1 MLSCLSNSYSL
12 GKYNKTGTFFTP
24 WTFSYSTPK
33 ASTLTFTN
41 NDDQAPV
48 TISST
53 AGENAI
59 YVSNFN
65 PLKFN
70 QDTFTIYIKHKFT
83 INTSADLQYIM
94 FFQANYYQGLN
105 YVIGM
110 LRNTNGTITCRCV
123 KGGVNLHNV
132 SFTPTTANAYLHFFL
147 QVKPD
152 PTTNTASTL
161 QFNVYNT
168 AGTRIFYNSTL
179 IDISNIGN
187 AFTDISA
194 QLKMTGNVTSNSTA
208 NGIYDKAG
216 WYNKELS
223 HAERAAIVA
232 LSPT

>member
-1 MLSCLSNSYSL
+1 MLSCLSNTYALS
-12 GKYNKTGTFFTP
+12 KYNKTGTFFTP

-41 NDDQAPV
+41 NNDQAPL

-53 AGENAI
+53 ATENTI

-83 INTSADLQYIM
+83 INTSGDLQYIM
-94 FFQANYYQGLN
+94 FFQANYLGMN
-105 YVIGM
+105 NVIGM
-110 LRNTNGTITCRCV
+110 YRTTGGGILTRCV
-123 KGGVNLHNV
+123 KDNV
-132 SFTPTTANAYLHFFL
+132 LLQNITFTPTTANAYLHFFL

-161 QFNVYNT
+161 QFNCYDT
-168 AGTRIFYNSTL
+168 AGTRIYYNSTL
-179 IDISNIGN
+179 INISNIGN
-187 AFTDISA
+187 AFTNPPA
-194 QLKMTGNVTSNSTA
+194 QFKMTNNSGGNFTA

-223 HAERAAIVA
+223 NAERVAIVA
-232 LSPT
+232 QSPT